1 MLRRLKQDDAKYMYE
16 WMTASDVNKYFRFD
30 PSKISIESCEKFIK
44 DSFNKTD
51 RTYAIDVNGEYAG
64 SISLKHID
72 MNDKNAEFAISIR
85 KKYRGKGLGKQAI
98 KDILEI
104 AFYELKLNKV
114 YLNVLSDNVNAI
126 KAYEKSGFIFEGEL
140 VNHIRIDNEY
150 KNLKLYGIWRS
161 NYEEMYKRN
170 WFTV

>member
-1 MLRRLKQDDAKYMYE
+1 
-16 WMTASDVNKYFRFD
+16 
-30 PSKISIESCEKFIK
+30 
-44 DSFNKTD
+44 
-51 RTYAIDVNGEYAG
+51 
-64 SISLKHID
+64 

-170 WFTV
+170 